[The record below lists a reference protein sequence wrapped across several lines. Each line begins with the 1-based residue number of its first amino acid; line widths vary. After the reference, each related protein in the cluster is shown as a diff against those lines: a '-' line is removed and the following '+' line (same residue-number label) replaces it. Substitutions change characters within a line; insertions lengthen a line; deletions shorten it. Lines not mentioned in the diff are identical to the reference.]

1 MDRKRFL
8 KTVCGLGV
16 CGCVASLVDAPE
28 ALAAAPEQVPDQ
40 RLAFNRYQVAK
51 MVGFMAAGTT
61 APACAEVLQK
71 TGRECAK
78 LGQINVKFKGDPDGY
93 FAAARKAWGTDFSW
107 DKEKGIITVAVA
119 EGECSCPA
127 GGQQANAGLLLQLLG
142 RVPAGS
148 LRGSIRKAG
157 PGVAQGIEARRQQA
171 VRLSGYAVADVSMS
185 CGPPNGASMDASTK
199 TPRVADFLLSWDRLG
214 FRLLVFGGLALA
226 WILQGLLAGL
236 PWQKLVLTEVGGL
249 MPWAF
254 LAPMVLALDRRIQ
267 GKRFGAGG
275 FLGAH
280 LLGMVLVFV
289 PYWLTLRTI
298 SLVWKCSESGWKLS
312 QLEAFVPTT
321 MNLVGAFLSVPFV
334 YFLILLGAAAMKH
347 AQARQ
352 EEEIQ
357 AGRLARQLS
366 DARLALLQ
374 RQLHPHFPLQRAP
387 GDLDAAPPR
396 SRHRRSAPRPP
407 VRPAAGDAR
416 RRVRADAESRDG
428 AGPDPEVPGDRA
440 GAGSG
445 TAFASNGAWTT
456 RCSRSRCRA

>member
-1 MDRKRFL
+1 
-8 KTVCGLGV
+8 
-16 CGCVASLVDAPE
+16 
-28 ALAAAPEQVPDQ
+28 
-40 RLAFNRYQVAK
+40 
-51 MVGFMAAGTT
+51 
-61 APACAEVLQK
+61 
-71 TGRECAK
+71 
-78 LGQINVKFKGDPDGY
+78 
-93 FAAARKAWGTDFSW
+93 
-107 DKEKGIITVAVA
+107 
-119 EGECSCPA
+119 
-127 GGQQANAGLLLQLLG
+127 
-142 RVPAGS
+142 
-148 LRGSIRKAG
+148 
-157 PGVAQGIEARRQQA
+157 
-171 VRLSGYAVADVSMS
+171 MS

-199 TPRVADFLLSWDRLG
+199 TPRVADFLISWDRLG

-357 AGRLARQLS
+357 AGRLARRLS

-374 RQLHPHFPLQRAP
+374 RQLHPHFLFNALQAISTLLHRDPATADRLLVRLSDLLRAMLEDASGQTLSLGTELDLTRKYLEIEQARFGDRLRVEWSVDDSLLEVQVPSLIVLPLVENAIRHGLSPKVGP
-387 GDLDAAPPR
+387 GRLTIGARSEGASLLLTVEDDGLGAALPLGPGLGVGNTRERLDAIYGGRASLGIETSPNGGFRARIQLPL
-396 SRHRRSAPRPP
+396 PERPL
-407 VRPAAGDAR
+407 
-416 RRVRADAESRDG
+416 
-428 AGPDPEVPGDRA
+428 
-440 GAGSG
+440 
-445 TAFASNGAWTT
+445 
-456 RCSRSRCRA
+456 